1 MDSSRGHQTKAQCG
15 AEAERSEAFQSLQHG
30 DQKFLATLTSP
41 SCAGEFVFQSVV
53 VSDATVILQMICPDR
68 PGLVSEL
75 AGWVAANGGSIR
87 HADHHTDAGAGLFLS
102 RIEWQLKGFGI
113 PRDALPEAAQ
123 ALGERLGG
131 EAQLHFS
138 DAFPRVAIFA
148 SKQSHCLQDLLW
160 RVQSGELPMQV
171 PLVIANHP
179 DLEPLCAAFEVPFVC
194 VPVSRETKVEA
205 EQRMLQLLEENT
217 VELAVLAKYMQVL
230 SGDFL
235 ERFPQVINIHHS
247 FLPAFKG
254 AQPYHRAWDRGVKL
268 IGATAHYVTEDLDDG
283 PIIEQTTVPV
293 SHRDEVEDLIR
304 KGRDTERLALARALR
319 MHLRRQVMVYRGRT
333 AVFA

>member
-1 MDSSRGHQTKAQCG
+1 VVENCP
-15 AEAERSEAFQSLQHG
+15 E
-30 DQKFLATLTSP
+30 TLTSP

-75 AGWVAANGGSIR
+75 AGWVAANGGNIR

-113 PRDALPEAAQ
+113 PRDALLEAAQ

-138 DAFPRVAIFA
+138 DALPRVAIFA

-179 DLEPLCAAFEVPFVC
+179 DLEPLCASFEVPFVC
-194 VPVSRETKVEA
+194 VPVSRDTKADV
-205 EQRMLQLLEENT
+205 EQRMLQLLEENA

-230 SGDFL
+230 SSDFL
-235 ERFPQVINIHHS
+235 QRFPQVINIHHS

-283 PIIEQTTVPV
+283 PIIDQTTVPV

-319 MHLRRQVMVYRGRT
+319 LHLRRQVMVYRGRT

>member
-1 MDSSRGHQTKAQCG
+1 MPITTRMRELGCFSAGLSGSSRD
-15 AEAERSEAFQSLQHG
+15 SAFPG
-30 DQKFLATLTSP
+30 MCFLKRL
-41 SCAGEFVFQSVV
+41 
-53 VSDATVILQMICPDR
+53 R
-68 PGLVSEL
+68 PWDSGLVAKRS
-75 AGWVAANGGSIR
+75 STSQMTI
-87 HADHHTDAGAGLFLS
+87 
-102 RIEWQLKGFGI
+102 
-113 PRDALPEAAQ
+113 
-123 ALGERLGG
+123 
-131 EAQLHFS
+131 
-138 DAFPRVAIFA
+138 PRVAIFA

-179 DLEPLCAAFEVPFVC
+179 DLEPLCASFEVPFVC
-194 VPVSRETKVEA
+194 VPVSRETKAEA
-205 EQRMLQLLEENT
+205 EQRMLQLLKENE

-230 SGDFL
+230 SSDFL

-319 MHLRRQVMVYRGRT
+319 LHLRRQVMVYRGRT

>member
-1 MDSSRGHQTKAQCG
+1 M
-15 AEAERSEAFQSLQHG
+15 
-30 DQKFLATLTSP
+30 
-41 SCAGEFVFQSVV
+41 
-53 VSDATVILQMICPDR
+53 SDATVILQMICPDR

-87 HADHHTDAGAGLFLS
+87 HADHHTDAGAGVFLS
-102 RIEWQLKGFGI
+102 RIEWQLQGFGI
-113 PRDALPEAAQ
+113 PRDVLPEAAQ
-123 ALGERLGG
+123 ALGQRLGG

-138 DAFPRVAIFA
+138 DEYPRVAIFA

-179 DLEPLCAAFEVPFVC
+179 DLEPLCASFEIPFVC
-194 VPVSRETKVEA
+194 VPVSRDTKAEA
-205 EQRMLQLLEENT
+205 EQRILELLEQNK
-217 VELAVLAKYMQVL
+217 VELAVLAKYMQLL
-230 SGDFL
+230 SSDFL

-283 PIIEQTTVPV
+283 PIIEQTTVSV

-319 MHLRRQVMVYRGRT
+319 LHLRRQVMVYRGRT

>member
-1 MDSSRGHQTKAQCG
+1 
-15 AEAERSEAFQSLQHG
+15 
-30 DQKFLATLTSP
+30 
-41 SCAGEFVFQSVV
+41 V
-53 VSDATVILQMICPDR
+53 
-68 PGLVSEL
+68 
-75 AGWVAANGGSIR
+75 
-87 HADHHTDAGAGLFLS
+87 
-102 RIEWQLKGFGI
+102 
-113 PRDALPEAAQ
+113 LPEAAQ
-123 ALGERLGG
+123 ALGQRLGG

-138 DAFPRVAIFA
+138 DEHPRVAIFA

-179 DLEPLCAAFEVPFVC
+179 DLEPLCASFEIPFVC
-194 VPVSRETKVEA
+194 VPVSRDTKAEA
-205 EQRMLQLLEENT
+205 EQRILELLEQNK

-230 SGDFL
+230 SSDFL

-283 PIIEQTTVPV
+283 PIIEQTTVSV

-319 MHLRRQVMVYRGRT
+319 LHLRRQVMVYRGRT

>member
-1 MDSSRGHQTKAQCG
+1 MT
-15 AEAERSEAFQSLQHG
+15 E
-30 DQKFLATLTSP
+30 
-41 SCAGEFVFQSVV
+41 
-53 VSDATVILQMICPDR
+53 ATVILQMICSDR

-87 HADHHTDAGAGLFLS
+87 HADHHTDAGAELFLS
-102 RIEWQLKGFGI
+102 RIEWLIDGFGI
-113 PRDALPEAAQ
+113 PREALPTAAS
-123 ALGERLGG
+123 ALAERLGG
-131 EAQLHFS
+131 QVQLHFS
-138 DAFPRVAIFA
+138 DQLPRVAIFA

-160 RVQSGELPMQV
+160 RVQSGELQMQV

-179 DLEPLCAAFEVPFVC
+179 DLEALCMGFGVRFVC
-194 VPVSRETKVEA
+194 VPVSRDTKPEA
-205 EQRMLQLLEENT
+205 EQRMFELLEENGI
-217 VELAVLAKYMQVL
+217 ELVVLAKYMQVL
-230 SGDFL
+230 SGAFL

-254 AQPYHRAWDRGVKL
+254 AQPYQRAWDRGVKL

-283 PIIEQTTVPV
+283 PIIEQTTVHV
-293 SHRDEVEDLIR
+293 SHRDDVDDLIR

-319 MHLRRQVMVYRGRT
+319 LHLRRQVMVYRGRT

>member
-1 MDSSRGHQTKAQCG
+1 M
-15 AEAERSEAFQSLQHG
+15 
-30 DQKFLATLTSP
+30 
-41 SCAGEFVFQSVV
+41 
-53 VSDATVILQMICPDR
+53 SDATVILQMICPDR

-87 HADHHTDAGAGLFLS
+87 HADHHTDAGAGVFLS
-102 RIEWQLKGFGI
+102 RIEWQLQGFGI
-113 PRDALPEAAQ
+113 PRDVLPEAAQ
-123 ALGERLGG
+123 ALGQRLGG

-138 DAFPRVAIFA
+138 DEYPRVAIFA

-179 DLEPLCAAFEVPFVC
+179 DLEPLCASFEIPFVC
-194 VPVSRETKVEA
+194 VPVSRDTKAEA
-205 EQRMLQLLEENT
+205 EHRILELLEQNK

-230 SGDFL
+230 SSDFL

-283 PIIEQTTVPV
+283 PIIEQTTVSV

-319 MHLRRQVMVYRGRT
+319 LHLRRQVMVYRGRT

>member
-1 MDSSRGHQTKAQCG
+1 M
-15 AEAERSEAFQSLQHG
+15 
-30 DQKFLATLTSP
+30 
-41 SCAGEFVFQSVV
+41 
-53 VSDATVILQMICPDR
+53 SDATVILQMICPDR

-87 HADHHTDAGAGLFLS
+87 HADHHTDAGAGVFLS
-102 RIEWQLKGFGI
+102 RIEWQLQGFGI
-113 PRDALPEAAQ
+113 PRDVLPEAAQ
-123 ALGERLGG
+123 ALGQRLGG
-131 EAQLHFS
+131 EAQLNFS
-138 DAFPRVAIFA
+138 DEYPRVAIFA

-179 DLEPLCAAFEVPFVC
+179 DLEPLCASFEIPFVC
-194 VPVSRETKVEA
+194 VPVSRDTKAEA
-205 EQRMLQLLEENT
+205 EQRILELLEKNK

-230 SGDFL
+230 SSDFL

-283 PIIEQTTVPV
+283 PIIEQTTVSV

-304 KGRDTERLALARALR
+304 NGRDTERLALARALR
-319 MHLRRQVMVYRGRT
+319 LHLRRQVMVYRGRT

>member
-1 MDSSRGHQTKAQCG
+1 
-15 AEAERSEAFQSLQHG
+15 
-30 DQKFLATLTSP
+30 
-41 SCAGEFVFQSVV
+41 

-87 HADHHTDAGAGLFLS
+87 HADHHTDAGAGVFLS
-102 RIEWQLKGFGI
+102 RIEWQLQGFGI
-113 PRDALPEAAQ
+113 PRDVLPEAAQ
-123 ALGERLGG
+123 ALGQRLGG

-138 DAFPRVAIFA
+138 DEYPRVAIFA

-179 DLEPLCAAFEVPFVC
+179 DLEPLCASFEIPFVC
-194 VPVSRETKVEA
+194 VPVSRDTKADA
-205 EQRMLQLLEENT
+205 EQQILELLEQNK

-230 SGDFL
+230 SSDFL

-254 AQPYHRAWDRGVKL
+254 AQPYHRAWERGVKL

-283 PIIEQTTVPV
+283 PIIEQTTVHV

-304 KGRDTERLALARALR
+304 KGRDTERLALARAVRL
-319 MHLRRQVMVYRGRT
+319 HLRRQVMVYRGRT

>member
-1 MDSSRGHQTKAQCG
+1 M
-15 AEAERSEAFQSLQHG
+15 SE
-30 DQKFLATLTSP
+30 
-41 SCAGEFVFQSVV
+41 
-53 VSDATVILQMICPDR
+53 ATVILQMICPDR
-68 PGLVSEL
+68 SGLVSEL

-102 RIEWQLKGFGI
+102 RIEWQLQGFGI
-113 PRDALPEAAQ
+113 PREALPAAAK
-123 ALGERLGG
+123 ALAERLNGQ
-131 EAQLHFS
+131 AQLHFS
-138 DAFPRVAIFA
+138 DSLPRVAIFA
-148 SKQSHCLQDLLW
+148 SKQSHCLQDVLW

-179 DLEPLCAAFEVPFVC
+179 DLESLCRSFEVPFVH
-194 VPVSRETKVEA
+194 VPVLPERKQEA
-205 EQRMLQLLEENT
+205 EGVMLDLLADHRI
-217 VELAVLAKYMQVL
+217 ELAVLAKYMQVL

-235 ERFPQVINIHHS
+235 ARFPEVINIHHS

-283 PIIEQTTVPV
+283 PIIEQTTVHV
-293 SHRDEVEDLIR
+293 SHRDEVDDLIR
-304 KGRDTERLALARALR
+304 KGRDTERLALSRALR
-319 MHLRRQVMVYRGRT
+319 LHLRRQVMVYRGRT